1 MKLPLK
7 LLGDIYMLD
16 ERGGMA
22 GAQTIAYWSEI
33 ATIIRIDNVATTTVR
48 YATQATLTT
57 IRIHSVVIY
66 YLCEVPN
73 HPPFNSINDV
83 T

>member
-22 GAQTIAYWSEI
+22 GAQTIVYWSEI
-33 ATIIRIDNVATTTVR
+33 ATIIRIDNVATTSVR
-48 YATQATLTT
+48 YAALTT